1 MNSSIVR
8 TLGAGAAAG
17 AAFALTNFLT
27 FGLFAGAQ
35 IGKTGLLFD
44 PATQSPKVIAV
55 WKEIAPLPFI
65 VTKPAVIIGG
75 WILFGIAYAVLY
87 RFIAAGWPSARTSRV
102 LRLATVIW
110 LGTAFSELM
119 GPLNLLHEPL
129 ALSSIEF
136 TFWALAA
143 TIEALTIVLLSPPL
157 GAKAGL
163 QRGSLAAPTLPSPAG
178 GGR

>member
-1 MNSSIVR
+1 MFATQKTHSGLHGLFDDLVGKNSVAMGNLPVKLR
-8 TLGAGAAAG
+8 TERQAQ
-17 AAFALTNFLT
+17 

-35 IGKTGLLFD
+35 IGRTGLLFD

-55 WKEIAPLPFI
+55 WKEIAPLSLI
-65 VTKPAVIIGG
+65 VTTPAVVIGG

-87 RFIAAGWPSARTSRV
+87 RFIAAAWPSARAAHV

-110 LGTAFSELM
+110 LGAAFSELM

-143 TIEALTIVLLSPPL
+143 TSEALTIVLLSPRL
-157 GAKAGL
+157 G
-163 QRGSLAAPTLPSPAG
+163 
-178 GGR
+178 